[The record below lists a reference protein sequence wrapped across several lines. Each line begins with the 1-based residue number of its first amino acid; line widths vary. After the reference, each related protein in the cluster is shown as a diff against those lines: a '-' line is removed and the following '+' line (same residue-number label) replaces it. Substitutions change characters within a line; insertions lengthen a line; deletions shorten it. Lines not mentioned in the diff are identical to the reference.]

1 MVTGAYTLVGK
12 GTSRV
17 HFTEDTKGRYTF
29 NTSATYRV
37 YEEYNDLET
46 RGAEYE
52 GYLAVV
58 VDPQGNKLAQESD
71 LSWLLDEDIDNFDNF
86 TWASF
91 LMKRVKN
98 EVFHAKIL

>member
-17 HFTEDTKGRYTF
+17 HFTEDNKGKYTF

-46 RGAEYE
+46 RGADTKAIW
-52 GYLAVV
+52 LL
-58 VDPQGNKLAQESD
+58 VDPQVIKLAQESD
-71 LSWLLDEDIDNFDNF
+71 LSWLLDEDIDTLRQFYVGIF
-86 TWASF
+86 W
-91 LMKRVKN
+91 MKRVN
-98 EVFHAKIL
+98 EVFR